1 MGRIRKFGVAVVMA
15 AVLAV
20 GMGTTA
26 QAANKKP
33 GGGGG
38 QQAICSYLSEIIHYK
53 YVTPAILT
61 WALALWDYYNC
72 E

>member
-33 GGGGG
+33 GGGG